1 MVNNPTYWE
10 LDDKHHRL
18 SVVEGDF
25 INLLKECDSLKSRL
39 EEKELRGKK
48 EMKTLLISFLDILD
62 AYDRVFKNIAD
73 KGKDIDRQTKIWI
86 GNFKAIRKKIESI
99 LKDAGV
105 SLIDAPEGKAIPGWH
120 TIVETKAVDGL
131 SNDTIIEVIEK
142 GYLWKNQVLRK
153 ASVLTV
159 KNN

>member
-10 LDDKHHRL
+10 LDDKNHRL

-25 INLLKECDSLKSRL
+25 INLLKECDGLKSQL
-39 EEKELRGKK
+39 EKNELRNKK
-48 EMKTLLISFLDILD
+48 ETKNILINYLLVLD
-62 AYDRVFKNIAD
+62 AFDRIFKNIED
-73 KGKDIDRQTKIWI
+73 KGKNIDRQTKIWI
-86 GNFKAIRKKIESI
+86 GNFKAIRKKFESI
-99 LKDAGV
+99 LKDTGV

-120 TIVETKAVDGL
+120 TIVETKKVDGL

-142 GYLWKNQVLRK
+142 GYLWKNEVLKK
-153 ASVLTV
+153 ALVLTV